1 MPIRINLENLMWE
14 HRIVSTS
21 ELSKK
26 SKISRPTIDNWRKGS
41 VSRIE
46 LGVLE
51 KFCKTFDCEISDLI
65 VLEKG
70 EE

>member
-26 SKISRPTIDNWRKGS
+26 SKISRPTIDNWKKGTI
-41 VSRIE
+41 SRVE

-51 KFCKTFDCEISDLI
+51 KFCTAFDCEISDLI